1 MKLIFVKRCRR
12 WPYFEDIALSI
23 VQLRWVLGSLAL
35 ILALHVPYQATWV
48 VVSSALLLGW
58 RYWLALRQKYNPAIK
73 LPGNLILFPLVILAA
88 LGVLYTFGGLAGRD
102 ASTALFTLLLAFK
115 VMESRSIRDLT
126 LVVMLAYFL
135 TICTFLFSQAL
146 LIAILTIIPLLA
158 LTTALI
164 SLNETAKQA
173 SRDALLSLGGRLVAQ
188 ALPVMLILF
197 VLFPRAP
204 GPLWG
209 VPRDATRGMTGLA
222 DEMRPGSISNLSRS
236 DAVAFRVT
244 FQGKTP
250 DPEQLYWRGPVLWD
264 YDGSV
269 WRSSQIES
277 APPINILRPDSAPI
291 SYTVTLE
298 PHNKPWLLVLDMPV
312 KTGSVGFLTTDF
324 QYQSRQPV
332 RSRIRYEATSALQY
346 HQNSA
351 LDDSDRT
358 RALRLPAFGNEKTR
372 ALARDWAAQTRK
384 PDELIQKA
392 MRLFAN
398 GFSYTLTPPPLGAS
412 AVDGFLFNTRK
423 GFCEH
428 YASSFV
434 FLMRAA
440 GVPARV
446 VTGYQGG
453 EFNQLGA
460 YMIVRQTDAHAW
472 AEVWIDGRGWVR
484 VDPTSAVAPQRIQS
498 GISSALP
505 ADEPLP
511 ALARPSLFRRL
522 NLGWDSIN
530 NDWNQWVLGYNQQ
543 RQSEFLSKIAGSK
556 VSRGDMALWLS
567 CLLIVIVGLIA
578 LWVLRPARSG
588 FDAVQT
594 AWIRFQNKLAR
605 AGLPRLSAEGPLDFA
620 VRAAQTFPASQPTIE
635 MIVELYLPLRYGTNN
650 STEAVKQLQRYVNEL
665 KTSKSGM
672 H

>member
-1 MKLIFVKRCRR
+1 M
-12 WPYFEDIALSI
+12 SI
-23 VQLRWVLGSLAL
+23 LQLRWVLLSLGL
-35 ILALHVPYQATWV
+35 ILALHAPYQATWI
-48 VVSSALLLGW
+48 VVSAALLLGW
-58 RYWLALRQKYNPAIK
+58 RYWLAVRQQNNPAIK
-73 LPGNLILFPLVILAA
+73 LPGNLILLPLVVIAA

-115 VMESRSIRDLT
+115 VMESRSLRDFT
-126 LVVMLAYFL
+126 LVVLLGYFF
-135 TICTFLFSQAL
+135 TICTFLFSQTL
-146 LIAILTIIPLLA
+146 LIAVLTIAPLLA

-164 SLNETAKQA
+164 SLNQREKEVK
-173 SRDALLSLGGRLVAQ
+173 SNVLLSLGGRLIAQ

-236 DAVAFRVT
+236 DAVAFRVA
-244 FQGKTP
+244 FHGNAP
-250 DPEQLYWRGPVLWD
+250 DASQLYWRGPVLWD

-269 WRSSQIES
+269 WRSNHTES
-277 APPINILRPDSAPI
+277 ASTNNALSLDSAPLT
-291 SYTVTLE
+291 YTVTLE
-298 PHNKPWLLVLDMPV
+298 PHNKPWLLVLDTPV
-312 KTGSVGFLTTDF
+312 KTGSAGFLTEDY

-332 RSRIRYEATSALQY
+332 RTRIRYEATSVLR
-346 HQNSA
+346 HHDNSA
-351 LDDSDRT
+351 LDESDRT
-358 RALRLPAFGNEKTR
+358 RALRLPEFGNER
-372 ALARDWAAQTRK
+372 ARELAKDWAAQTSN

-392 MRLFAN
+392 MSMFAHD
-398 GFSYTLTPPPLGAS
+398 FSYTLTPPPLGAS

-440 GVPARV
+440 GLPARV

-453 EFNQLGA
+453 EFNALGE

-484 VDPTSAVAPQRIQS
+484 VDPTSAVAPQRVES
-498 GISSALP
+498 GIASALP
-505 ADEPLP
+505 ADESLP

-522 NLGWDSIN
+522 NLGWDAVN

-543 RQSEFLSKIAGSK
+543 RQTEFLSKITGNK

-567 CLLIVIVGLIA
+567 CLLIAIVGLIA
-578 LWVLRPARSG
+578 LWILRPANKDH
-588 FDAVQT
+588 DAIQS
-594 AWIRFQNKLAR
+594 AWIKFQNKLAR
-605 AGLPRLSAEGPLDFA
+605 AGLQRDSAEGPLDFA
-620 VRAAQTFPASQPTIE
+620 VRAAQTFPASQPVIE
-635 MIVELYLPLRYGTNN
+635 MIVELYLPLRYGGNK
-650 STEAVKQLQRYVNEL
+650 SIEAMEQLAHYVNEL
-665 KTSKSGM
+665 KITKLGTRSISTG
-672 H
+672 

>member
-1 MKLIFVKRCRR
+1 
-12 WPYFEDIALSI
+12 LSI
-23 VQLRWVLGSLAL
+23 VQLRWVLCSLAL
-35 ILALHVPYQATWV
+35 ILVLHAPYQATWV
-48 VVSSALLLGW
+48 VLSSAFLLGW
-58 RYWLALRQKYNPAIK
+58 RYWLTVRQKNNPSVK
-73 LPGNLILFPLVILAA
+73 LPGNFILFPLVILAA
-88 LGVLYTFGGLAGRD
+88 LGVIYTFGGLAGRD
-102 ASTALFTLLLAFK
+102 ASTALFTVLLAFK
-115 VMESRSIRDLT
+115 VMESRSLRDFT
-126 LVVMLAYFL
+126 LVVLLGYFL
-135 TICTFLFSQAL
+135 TICTFLFSQTL
-146 LIAILTIIPLLA
+146 LIAFLTVIPLLA

-164 SLNETAKQA
+164 SLNQKAKQA
-173 SRDALLSLGGRLVAQ
+173 NNDALLSLGGRLIAQ

-222 DEMRPGSISNLSRS
+222 DEMRPGSISSLSRS
-236 DAVAFRVT
+236 DAVAFRVA
-244 FQGKTP
+244 FQGKAP

-269 WRSSQIES
+269 WRSNHTES
-277 APPINILRPDSAPI
+277 ATPGNTPSADSAPI

-312 KTGSVGFLTTDF
+312 KTGSAGFLTDDF

-332 RSRIRYEATSALQY
+332 RSRIRYEATSALRY
-346 HQNSA
+346 HENNA
-351 LDDSDRT
+351 LDDSART
-358 RALRLPAFGNEKTR
+358 RALRLPAFGNEQAR
-372 ALARDWAAQTRK
+372 ALARDWAAQTSN
-384 PDELIQKA
+384 PDQLIQKA
-392 MRLFAN
+392 MSLFAH

-440 GVPARV
+440 GVPARI

-472 AEVWIDGRGWVR
+472 AEVWIDDRGWVR

-505 ADEPLP
+505 DYEPLP
-511 ALARPSLFRRL
+511 ALARPSLLRRM

-543 RQSEFLSKIAGSK
+543 RQTEFLSKITGSK

-567 CLLIVIVGLIA
+567 CLLIVIVALIA
-578 LWVLRPARSG
+578 LWVLRPAPSKL
-588 FDAVQT
+588 DAVQT
-594 AWIRFQNKLAR
+594 AWIRFENKLAR
-605 AGLPRLSAEGPLDFA
+605 AGLHRNAAEGPLDFA
-620 VRAAQTFPASQPTIE
+620 VRAAQTFPASQSAIE
-635 MIVELYLPLRYGTNN
+635 MIVELYLPLRYSANN
-650 STEAVKQLQRYVNEL
+650 SAEVVKQLQHYVNIL
-665 KTSKSGM
+665 KTTKSRQR
-672 H
+672 